1 MENYID
7 KNSIVNVEYS
17 KEVLVNTIYK
27 NYKKPCKLFWLIPL
41 GEGREVYQTVNEYD
55 SWEHSY
61 KTLEQ
66 CFYYEFNQNKY
77 TLRGNKVYYKPF
89 VKVSLSNNKEIL
101 KYFDNNIE
109 AEKYINSLGLDKL
122 NNFIKL

>member
-17 KEVLVNTIYK
+17 KEVLVSTIYK
-27 NYKKPCKLFWLIPL
+27 NYKKPFKLFWLIPL
-41 GEGREVYQTVNEYD
+41 GKGREVYQTVNEYD
-55 SWEHSY
+55 NWEHSY

-101 KYFDNNIE
+101 KYFNNNIE